1 MSELQIAYNTVPF
14 FTLNAGDFFRDEDGT
29 LMLKIGHIDSFNGHS
44 YNCVSLPNA
53 CPYGLDDDA
62 KVTKIAKATLT
73 VG

>member
-14 FTLNAGDFFRDEDGT
+14 FTLNAGDFFRDEDGV
-29 LMLKIGHIDSFNGHS
+29 LMLKTCHIQSFNGHS

-53 CPYGLDDDA
+53 CPYSLDDDA
-62 KVTKIAKATLT
+62 RVTKIDKVVLT